1 MPETCKVQLVHLGTL
16 AQLSVE
22 REEPLHLVLV
32 EVRLPCEDLNQLG
45 LPLRDNLAFLGHSAG
60 VTVGILLLPFM
71 LHSASK
77 TTISF
82 EGSILDADGVLSV
95 QMGSTGL
102 D

>member
-1 MPETCKVQLVHLGTL
+1 MFYMPETCKVQLVHLGTL
-16 AQLSVE
+16 AQLLVE

-60 VTVGILLLPFM
+60 VTTVGILLLPFL

-77 TTISF
+77 TTNSF
-82 EGSILDADGVLSV
+82 E
-95 QMGSTGL
+95 
-102 D
+102 